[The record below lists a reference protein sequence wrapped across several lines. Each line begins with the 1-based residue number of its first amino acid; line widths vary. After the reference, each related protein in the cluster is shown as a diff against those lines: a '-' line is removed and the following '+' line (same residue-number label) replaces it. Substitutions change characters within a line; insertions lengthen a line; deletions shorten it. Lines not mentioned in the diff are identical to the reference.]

1 MARTSEG
8 MQVVRL
14 RMTVWWPLIFLALM
28 QVPEHTNG
36 QSKYIMV
43 TLLASMCSSVEAFLT
58 HRSSCGL
65 SVLSVLSVSFDFVCN
80 GNG

>member
-8 MQVVRL
+8 MQVIRL

-36 QSKYIMV
+36 QSKYIVV

-58 HRSSCGL
+58 HIALHVDCLSCLFLLTLYVMEMGE
-65 SVLSVLSVSFDFVCN
+65 
-80 GNG
+80 